1 MADFYIDSMMLE
13 VPGFSPTDSQ
23 QLAFEIATGLGAEGS
38 IFTPREIPSLRLE
51 IPADE
56 NRPSTEL
63 GRRIVVEILR
73 EIRRLP

>member
-1 MADFYIDSMMLE
+1 MADVYIDSMMLE
-13 VPGFSPTDSQ
+13 VPGFSEMDSR
-23 QLAFEIATGLGAEGS
+23 QLAFEIASGLGAEGS
-38 IFTPREIPSLRLE
+38 ILTPREIPSLRLE

-56 NRPSTEL
+56 NRASSEL